1 MITLFV
7 GIGKRRALKLG
18 MKWES
23 KEVFV
28 SNTQRM
34 SGLNRKKFKL
44 STLNNPISTCT
55 SMNVSFIL
63 FMSCLFHDKRAQI
76 QCILLPHIYGMSLT
90 VPIKD

>member
-18 MKWES
+18 MS

-28 SNTQRM
+28 SNTLRIR
-34 SGLNRKKFKL
+34 GLNRKKFKL
-44 STLNNPISTCT
+44 STLNNPISTCNYT
-55 SMNVSFIL
+55 NVSCIL

-76 QCILLPHIYGMSLT
+76 QCILLPHIYGCH
-90 VPIKD
+90 